1 MMGRNLLIVVNL
13 KTYGPCVSESVFLC
27 QACLCQTIS
36 VILVDTILKTMVEYI
51 GECTSLFTY

>member
-13 KTYGPCVSESVFLC
+13 KTYGPCVPESVFLC

-36 VILVDTILKTMVEYI
+36 VILVDTILKTMVEYLGI
-51 GECTSLFTY
+51 S